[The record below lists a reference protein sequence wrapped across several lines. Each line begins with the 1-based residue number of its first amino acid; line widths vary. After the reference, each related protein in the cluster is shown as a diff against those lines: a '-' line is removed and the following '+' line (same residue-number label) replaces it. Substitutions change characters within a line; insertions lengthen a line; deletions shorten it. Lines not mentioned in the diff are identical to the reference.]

1 MDFGDLILII
11 FIVSGILST
20 LGGKKK
26 KKAQGKGRPQARP
39 LPRQAQFPQ
48 QRRAE
53 SAPEAGTTPSRA
65 GMGAPEPRAPAPPA
79 RESAAPA
86 TMEDILRQLGLDLG
100 PQPEVEL
107 EAAPE
112 PEPEREPP
120 PQVREVPA
128 RLPPDR
134 VEREI
139 PQVLSLE
146 DESIDAVADRAGP
159 RHREFHEEFVKPFR
173 KTIIHEP
180 RSRARIH
187 LNPRSLREAVILKEI
202 LGPPKGMQ

>member
-1 MDFGDLILII
+1 MDFGDLVIII

-20 LGGKKK
+20 LGRKKK
-26 KKAQGKGRPQARP
+26 PQGKARPQARP
-39 LPRQAQFPQ
+39 RPRQAQFPP

-53 SAPEAGTTPSRA
+53 STRGAETTPSRA
-65 GMGAPEPRAPAPPA
+65 GPGAPEPRAPSPPA

-86 TMEDILRQLGLDLG
+86 TMEDILRQLGLDTG

-107 EAAPE
+107 EPAPE
-112 PEPEREPP
+112 PEPEPEPL
-120 PQVREVPA
+120 PQVREVPT
-128 RLPPDR
+128 RLPRDR
-134 VEREI
+134 VGREI

-159 RHREFHEEFVKPFR
+159 RHREFHERYVKPFR
-173 KTIIHEP
+173 ETDIDKAP
-180 RSRARIH
+180 SRARLR